1 MSKRRLNAEAGTM
14 QHIFLRLVTATAFTV
29 ASAATVQAADIP
41 SMVYKA
47 PPPAPVLPSWTGFYV
62 GAHVGAGWQ
71 HLSGGIQDPN
81 GFLASGDLAG
91 GSDTK
96 AIGGLQ
102 AGYNWQFAPRW
113 VAGVEGDFSWA
124 PLLDHREANPALSPL
139 GVPAGPNAI
148 TVLDAKTKWLAS
160 ARARLGYTGGLDNT
174 MFYLTGGAAWDNVE
188 YDALFQT
195 SPPLN
200 QADPGNRATKSG
212 WVVGAG
218 TEWMATSNFL
228 LRAEYLYYRFDSGN
242 SLEAVAVPDSAP
254 LPVAVNWGRQNIQ
267 VFRIAGSFKF

>member
-1 MSKRRLNAEAGTM
+1 MKLP
-14 QHIFLRLVTATAFTV
+14 LATVV
-29 ASAATVQAADIP
+29 ALAATISAAFAADL
-41 SMVYKA
+41 SYKA
-47 PPPAPVLPSWTGFYV
+47 PAPAPALPSWTGFYI
-62 GAHVGAGWQ
+62 GGHVGAGWQ
-71 HLSGGIQDPN
+71 HLSGGIEDPN
-81 GFLASGDLAG
+81 GFLANGDISG
-91 GSDTK
+91 GSVTK

-113 VAGVEGDFSWA
+113 VAGVEGDFSWT
-124 PLLDHREANPALSPL
+124 PLFDHREANPILSPL

-148 TVLDAKTKWLAS
+148 VVLDAKTKWLAS
-160 ARARLGYTGGLDNT
+160 ARARLGYTGAFDNT
-174 MFYLTGGAAWDNVE
+174 MFYLTGGAAWDAVE

-200 QADPGNRATKSG
+200 QAEPSNRVTKSG

-218 TEWMATSNFL
+218 AEWMATSNFL
-228 LRAEYLYYRFDSGN
+228 LRAEYLYYGFDSGN